1 MPRQFRFFAHAFAL
15 AATLAAARAD
25 DGVATLGGFVCAR
38 PFPPAC
44 ANDDA
49 FASPRAIAQCQ
60 RDIEH
65 FVGATTAYRDC
76 LEREIAAAVHKAN
89 DVIDHFRCR
98 SQLVKPC
105 GSTDA
110 P

>member
-1 MPRQFRFFAHAFAL
+1 MPRLSRTFAVSFAL
-15 AATLAAARAD
+15 ALTLATARAD
-25 DGVATLGGFVCAR
+25 DSVVTLGGFVCAR

-60 RDIEH
+60 RDIETLIA
-65 FVGATTAYRDC
+65 ATTAYRDC

-105 GSTDA
+105 TA
-110 P
+110 AERP